1 MNTLEA
7 QTDASTR
14 DTPHPEHKAK
24 LERYFELFQ
33 QPTEGAELTNK
44 GQGQDSVE
52 RLTDQ
57 ISDLIAP
64 EIIFKDPFQQIQGTE
79 AFCKLLNHFHH
90 NVQQA
95 RFDIEAVCP
104 LPNHQ
109 VSSQSS
115 NKKNIQDKEA
125 DQNSSNEIKWLVKW
139 HFSGQL
145 QGIGDWQFPGV
156 SEITQDSQ
164 GRICH
169 HIDYW
174 DASEHF
180 YNKLP
185 VLGRILSWLKNKIA
199 RASQA

>member
-1 MNTLEA
+1 MSTLEA
-7 QTDASTR
+7 QTDILDR
-14 DTPHPEHKAK
+14 DTSHTEHKAK

-33 QPTEGAELTNK
+33 QPTEDAERTNK

-52 RLTDQ
+52 RLIDQ

-64 EIIFKDPFQQIQGTE
+64 EIIFKDPFQQVQGTT

-90 NVQQA
+90 NVRQA

-104 LPNHQ
+104 LPNYQ
-109 VSSQSS
+109 ASSQ
-115 NKKNIQDKEA
+115 
-125 DQNSSNEIKWLVKW
+125 DQGSANERKWLVKW

-164 GRICH
+164 GRVCH

-180 YNKLP
+180 YSKLP
-185 VLGRILSWLKNKIA
+185 VLGRILNWLKNRIA